1 MVYHKSKIDNLFWF
15 WNWTKLKTYFK
26 ILTRLSSPDGH
37 GRGPDDGGVDG
48 ADRDEAGGHAGA
60 ASVDQIKAFG
70 KL

>member
-1 MVYHKSKIDNLFWF
+1 MVL
-15 WNWTKLKTYFK
+15 KLDKVKKYFK
-26 ILTRLSSPDGH
+26 NLTRLSSPDGH

-70 KL
+70 EL

>member
-1 MVYHKSKIDNLFWF
+1 MVYLKSKIDNLFRF
-15 WNWTKLKTYFK
+15 WNWTKLKKYFK